1 MNFIWD
7 ETKRQANRI
16 KHGLDFSDAER
27 MFAGH
32 TLSRPDTQFAYGEA
46 RFSTMGLLG
55 VEVSSHRTHR
65 NRRHNQGHFDA
76 KGRTL

>member
-7 ETKRQANRI
+7 EIKRQANRI

-32 TLSRPDTQFAYGEA
+32 TLSRTDTRFAYGEEG
-46 RFSTMGLLG
+46 FSTMGAPLG
-55 VEVSSHRTHR
+55 
-65 NRRHNQGHFDA
+65 
-76 KGRTL
+76 